1 MTKQFFFRS
10 ISLGALILLVFAFG
24 RKNSERQPR
33 FRVFVTTSKAKDHI
47 KMMAAAGPAL
57 QKMAAENNFEIDISE
72 DTSLIND
79 QNLSRYQVFI
89 PLQQAPFDMSP
100 SQQAAVQHF
109 IEKGG
114 GWVGVHAGG
123 LTGNFFKGADKPY
136 WQWFEDF
143 MGGITYSPHPGYQ
156 KAILII
162 EDPNHPVT
170 KGLPAQCVIA
180 DEWYEFNKSPRPKV
194 HVLATAD
201 ESSYKQNK
209 SMGDHPIIWVNENFR
224 RMVYIGIGH
233 DPYLWEDTNFKTL
246 IRNAIL
252 WAAEPTGK

>member
-1 MTKQFFFRS
+1 
-10 ISLGALILLVFAFG
+10 
-24 RKNSERQPR
+24 
-33 FRVFVTTSKAKDHI
+33 
-47 KMMAAAGPAL
+47 MMAAAGPAL
-57 QKMAAENNFEIDISE
+57 QKMAVENNFEIDISE
-72 DTSLIND
+72 DTSLINE

-100 SQQAAVQHF
+100 NQQAAVQHF
-109 IEKGG
+109 IERGG

-136 WQWFEDF
+136 WQWFEAF
-143 MGGITYSPHPGYQ
+143 MGGVTYSPHPGFQ
-156 KAILII
+156 KAILLI

-180 DEWYEFNKSPRPKV
+180 DEWYEFNKSPRPNV

-209 SMGDHPIIWVNENFR
+209 SMGDHPIIWVNENFW

-246 IRNAIL
+246 IRNSIL
-252 WAAEPTGK
+252 WAAEPRRK